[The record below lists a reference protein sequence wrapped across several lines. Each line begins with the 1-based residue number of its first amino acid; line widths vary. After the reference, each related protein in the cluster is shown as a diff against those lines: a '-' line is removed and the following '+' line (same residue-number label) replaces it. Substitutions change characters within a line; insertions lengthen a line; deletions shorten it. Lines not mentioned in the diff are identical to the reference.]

1 MKSVQKE
8 LLPAQIFCI
17 RSLSR
22 SRTRTVESKAHGKE
36 LYIVAFEDKDQAEKF
51 AGLKKEIEVENTLT
65 FLRTLLDEKYT
76 AYGVR
81 KYGIALIRVSGKK
94 DYILKENI
102 A

>member
-51 AGLKKEIEVENTLT
+51 AGLKKEIEVENTSA
-65 FLRTLLDEKYT
+65 FLSNLLDEKYT

-81 KYGIALIRVSGKK
+81 KYGIALVKASGKK
-94 DYILKENI
+94 AYILKENI